1 MADDRK
7 QKQDE
12 FWDISRL
19 VPRRPAAAR
28 PFSQGPQMAEVTSAP
43 KAPTADA
50 SAAERRITPPPKPTE
65 TTERVYTPEGNSLI
79 RSVTVRRT
87 TGGYSFFE
95 QFRMDARRLF
105 DKVGSACRY
114 VPFFSWAP
122 QYSQLSEAQR
132 DYYFY
137 FRAEVRAGR
146 YPKADKGY
154 FMLLAYEVINLPDVI
169 PPPEGARLLAAL
181 WGAYRADL
189 HGIDR
194 YMSAWM
200 MDYCLM
206 HAIPCPP
213 LSADCLAAVADGD
226 GMEFYIGN
234 LNGAEEE
241 DILRV
246 IHLSSEYRFEASR
259 AITDENRAAFR
270 RHIAGA
276 MARVLPRL
284 LSTDGKPERQQR
296 TAFFGSLSAYNM
308 RTELTVEYI
317 SLRHAVALRHTI
329 GLAVKYAENH
339 LRAALGIRARLQC
352 TELPADL
359 RALVD
364 SYFREEG
371 ARLAAKRPT
380 PPPPAYERLYD
391 APTEGR
397 DPASAAEIEAASWA
411 LTRRLVTE
419 EDEVVP
425 VALTPPAPVAEE
437 PRPAAVEVPV
447 IAPVN
452 GGGDDLCTLV
462 DAFLRGGNA
471 PRAIAQER
479 GIPLATAAE
488 RVNEEFLTVL
498 GDVLLTPDGDGFT
511 LIEEYREDAEAWL
524 KTNKK

>member
-7 QKQDE
+7 QRQDE

-19 VPRRPAAAR
+19 VPRRPAATR
-28 PFSQGPQMAEVTSAP
+28 PFSQGPQMTEVTAPAPASA
-43 KAPTADA
+43 KAPDA
-50 SAAERRITPPPKPTE
+50 PAEERRITPPPKPTE
-65 TTERVYTPEGNSLI
+65 TTERVYTPEGNSLL

-87 TGGYSFFE
+87 QGAYSFFE
-95 QFRMDARRLF
+95 QFRIDAHRLF
-105 DKVGSACRY
+105 NIEGRACKY

-122 QYSQLSEAQR
+122 QYSQLSEPQR

-137 FRAEVRAGR
+137 LRTEVRAGR
-146 YPKADKGY
+146 YPRADKGY
-154 FMLLAYEVINLPDVI
+154 FMLLAYEIINLPDLV
-169 PPPEGARLLAAL
+169 PPTEGAKLLANL

-194 YMSAWM
+194 YMSTWM
-200 MDYCLM
+200 VDYCLM

-213 LSADCLAAVADGD
+213 LSAECLAVAADCD
-226 GMEFYIGN
+226 GMEFYYGD
-234 LNGAEEE
+234 LHGADDE
-241 DILRV
+241 DVLRV
-246 IHLSSEYRFEASR
+246 LHLSSEYRFEASR

-270 RHIAGA
+270 HHIAGA

-284 LSTDGKPERQQR
+284 LSTDGKVERQQR

-308 RTELTVEYI
+308 RTEITVEYV
-317 SLRHAVALRHTI
+317 SLRHAIALRHTI

-352 TELPADL
+352 AELSADI

-364 SYFREEG
+364 SYFHEEG

-391 APTEGR
+391 APTEGI
-397 DPASAAEIEAASWA
+397 DTASAAEIEAASWA
-411 LTRRLVTE
+411 LTRRLVPE
-419 EDEVVP
+419 EDEIAP
-425 VALTPPAPVAEE
+425 VILTPPTPIEEAPTPPPEA
-437 PRPAAVEVPV
+437 PATA
-447 IAPVN
+447 AD
-452 GGGDDLCTLV
+452 DDLAPLV
-462 DAFLRGGNA
+462 EAFLRGGNA
-471 PRAIAQER
+471 PRAIAAER
-479 GIPLATAAE
+479 GVPLATAAE

-511 LIEEYREDAEAWL
+511 MIEEYREDAEAWL